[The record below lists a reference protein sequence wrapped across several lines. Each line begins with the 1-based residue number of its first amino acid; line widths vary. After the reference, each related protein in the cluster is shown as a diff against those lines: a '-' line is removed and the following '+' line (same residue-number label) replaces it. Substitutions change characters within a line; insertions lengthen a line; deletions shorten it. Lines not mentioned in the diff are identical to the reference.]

1 MVSHVLLISVE
12 LLRVLLLLLFLFLLI
27 SLLFLFL
34 VVLLAWFNK
43 LLEFVKIIRDIC
55 VLHFYF

>member
-1 MVSHVLLISVE
+1 MVSHVLFIFVE
-12 LLRVLLLLLFLFLLI
+12 LLKVLLLLFLFLFI

-34 VVLLAWFNK
+34 VVLLGFDK

>member
-12 LLRVLLLLLFLFLLI
+12 LLRVLLLFLFLLI

-34 VVLLAWFNK
+34 VVLLDWFDK